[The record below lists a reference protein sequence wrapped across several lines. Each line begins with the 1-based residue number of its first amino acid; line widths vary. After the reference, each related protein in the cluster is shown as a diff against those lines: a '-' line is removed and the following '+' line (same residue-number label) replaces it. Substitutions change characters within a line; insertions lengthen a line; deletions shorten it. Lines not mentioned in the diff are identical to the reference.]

1 MADSGL
7 QHLSRNVP
15 QLQQRS
21 EAAELR
27 WALVQGE
34 GRCSNGTHNRPESY
48 VMRASFAPVAPAK
61 LCHASHHRVPE
72 VHCRILPVAVGAA
85 PDPCSA
91 RSLLVVAWL
100 QATFSNG
107 VFFFFWG
114 GGYFFFLLLLAVGF
128 LACWLL
134 ASVGFLALL
143 SFGFYW
149 LFDSVG
155 YSTYRRM
162 TRNIEM
168 LAFGLRCFR

>member
-107 VFFFFWG
+107 VFFFFLG
-114 GGYFFFLLLLAVGF
+114 GGVFFFPASVGCWLFGLLASGFCWLFGSVVFWLLLAF
-128 LACWLL
+128 
-134 ASVGFLALL
+134 
-143 SFGFYW
+143 
-149 LFDSVG
+149 
-155 YSTYRRM
+155 
-162 TRNIEM
+162 
-168 LAFGLRCFR
+168 